1 MMIAKTCDGE
11 KGKDI
16 KTFCDKGQNSVMM
29 LIYHRR
35 LVHSCHKLIYY
46 CSYIIVTTKNGNI
59 YLGDLD
65 LSNDI

>member
-16 KTFCDKGQNSVMM
+16 KTFVTKVRTPVMM

-35 LVHSCHKLIYY
+35 LVRIKQTC
-46 CSYIIVTTKNGNI
+46 VTRMHVVI
-59 YLGDLD
+59 
-65 LSNDI
+65 